1 MNQTQP
7 SRNNLLP
14 ASLALVATTA
24 LAGCAATSATNAPP
38 PRPAAINHVVFIK
51 LRDPSDAAALRSD
64 SEQRLSRIPGV
75 RYLHVGPH
83 LDIGRTNVDS
93 DYSIGISVGFDTTDS
108 YRTYLAHPEHLQLL
122 TDWKLRCE
130 WIRIYDVIDD
140 TP

>member
-7 SRNNLLP
+7 SRTILLP
-14 ASLALVATTA
+14 PALALAAAASLA
-24 LAGCAATSATNAPP
+24 GCSATSATHTPP
-38 PRPAAINHVVFIK
+38 ERPAVINHVVFIK
-51 LRDPSDAAALRSD
+51 LRDPSDAAALRTD

-93 DYSIGISVGFDTTDS
+93 DYSIGISVGFDTADS

>member
-7 SRNNLLP
+7 SRTNLLP
-14 ASLALVATTA
+14 PALALAAAAA
-24 LAGCAATSATNAPP
+24 LAGCAASPSKHAPP
-38 PRPAAINHVVFIK
+38 ERPALINHVVFIK
-51 LRDPSDAAALRSD
+51 LRDPSDAAALRTD

-93 DYSIGISVGFDTTDS
+93 DYSIGIAVGFDTVDA
-108 YRTYLAHPEHLQLL
+108 YRTYLDHPEHTRLL
-122 TDWKLRCE
+122 SEWKLRCE
-130 WIRIYDVIDD
+130 SIRIYDVVDD

>member
-1 MNQTQP
+1 MNQTQT
-7 SRNNLLP
+7 SRTNLLP
-14 ASLALVATTA
+14 PTLALAAAAA
-24 LAGCAATSATNAPP
+24 LAGCAATSPTHTQPA
-38 PRPAAINHVVFIK
+38 RPAVINHVVFIK

-93 DYSIGISVGFDTTDS
+93 DYSIGIAAGFDTVDS
-108 YRTYLAHPEHLQLL
+108 YRTYLAHPEHTQLL
-122 TDWKLRCE
+122 SQWKLRCE
-130 WIRIYDVIDD
+130 SIRIYDVLDD